1 MSGPPVA
8 HHLKVARTARYFTQ
22 GEIEGASE
30 VWFVLHGY
38 SMLATSFLQWFAPV
52 AVPGRLLVA
61 PEGLSRSYF
70 EEKGGR
76 RVGASWMTK
85 EDREA
90 EIEDYLQYLDRLAER
105 IRLSVAGEPRLEVH
119 GFSQGAATACRWLS
133 YGTARS
139 DRLVVWGSRLPPD
152 LPLDRFGDRLIRAGL
167 TICIGS
173 RDKYISPTDLDE
185 ELARLAAAGLHP
197 PVYRFDGGHRVDA
210 GVLRTLTEKEPL
222 P

>member
-1 MSGPPVA
+1 VTGPPVA
-8 HHLKVARTARYFTQ
+8 HHLKVGRTARYFTQ
-22 GEIEGASE
+22 GEIEGAAE

-38 SMLATSFLQWFAPV
+38 SMLAASFLQWFAPV

-85 EDREA
+85 EDRDA

-105 IRLSVAGEPRLEVH
+105 IRLSVSGQPRVEIH
-119 GFSQGAATACRWLS
+119 GFSQGAATACRWIG
-133 YGTARS
+133 YGS
-139 DRLVVWGSRLPPD
+139 MPIDRLVVWGSKLPPE
-152 LPLDRFGDRLIRAGL
+152 LPLERFGDRLTRAGL
-167 TICIGS
+167 TICIGD
-173 RDKYISPTDLDE
+173 RDKYIAPAEMDQ

-197 PVYRFDGGHRVDA
+197 PVHRFDGGHRVDPT
-210 GVLRTLTEKEPL
+210 VLRTLTDKEPAA
-222 P
+222 